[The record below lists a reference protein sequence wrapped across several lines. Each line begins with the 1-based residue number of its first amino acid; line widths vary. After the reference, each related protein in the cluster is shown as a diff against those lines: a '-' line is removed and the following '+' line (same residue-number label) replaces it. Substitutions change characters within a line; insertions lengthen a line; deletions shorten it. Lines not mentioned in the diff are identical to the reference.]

1 MENRRAVVIAG
12 GEIIS
17 YERVRSFLK
26 PEDYYIFCDSGLF
39 HKEGLNVEPDL
50 IIGDF
55 DSHEKVDTGSEIITL
70 PEMKDDT
77 DSLSGVKLALKRGFK
92 DFLLLGMTG
101 RRMDHTLCNL
111 YLLSY
116 IKSHHGKALIVDD
129 WSEMEVVEKEEVFI
143 SDSYAYFSLIAWK
156 GKCEGVNI
164 ENALYPLSSAVIEP
178 EYQYGISNEPL
189 KGGSRVWVEKGSLLL
204 IKDWRK
210 EKKR

>member
-116 IKSHHGKALIVDD
+116 IKSHDGKALIVDD

-210 EKKR
+210 EK

>member
-77 DSLSGVKLALKRGFK
+77 DSLSGVKPALKRGFK

-116 IKSHHGKALIVDD
+116 IKSHHGRALIVDD

-210 EKKR
+210 EK

>member
-116 IKSHHGKALIVDD
+116 IKSHHGRSLIVDD

-210 EKKR
+210 EK

>member
-111 YLLSY
+111 YLLAF
-116 IKSHHGKALIVDD
+116 IKSHDGNALIVDD

-143 SDSYAYFSLIAWK
+143 SDTYAYFSLIAWK

-210 EKKR
+210 EK

>member
-1 MENRRAVVIAG
+1 MENRKAVVIAG

-116 IKSHHGKALIVDD
+116 IKSHHGRALIVDD

-210 EKKR
+210 EK

>member
-129 WSEMEVVEKEEVFI
+129 WSEMEVVEKEKVFI

-210 EKKR
+210 EK

>member
-39 HKEGLNVEPDL
+39 HKEGVNVEPDL

-116 IKSHHGKALIVDD
+116 IKSHDGKALIVDD

-156 GKCEGVNI
+156 GKCEGLNI

-210 EKKR
+210 EK

>member
-116 IKSHHGKALIVDD
+116 IKSHHGRALIVDD

-143 SDSYAYFSLIAWK
+143 SDTYAYFSLIAWK

-210 EKKR
+210 EK

>member
-111 YLLSY
+111 YLLAF
-116 IKSHHGKALIVDD
+116 IKSHNGRALIVDD

-210 EKKR
+210 EN

>member
-1 MENRRAVVIAG
+1 MEKRRAVVIAG

-17 YERVRSFLK
+17 YGRVRSFLG

-39 HKEGLNVEPDL
+39 HKESLNVEPDL

-116 IKSHHGKALIVDD
+116 IKSHHGRALIVDD

-210 EKKR
+210 EK

>member
-77 DSLSGVKLALKRGFK
+77 DSFSGVKLALKRGFK

-116 IKSHHGKALIVDD
+116 IKSHHGRALIVDD

-210 EKKR
+210 EK

>member
-39 HKEGLNVEPDL
+39 HTEGLNVEPDL

-116 IKSHHGKALIVDD
+116 IKSHHGRALIVDD

-210 EKKR
+210 EK

>member
-111 YLLSY
+111 YLLAF
-116 IKSHHGKALIVDD
+116 IKSHDGKALIVDD

-143 SDSYAYFSLIAWK
+143 SDTYAYFSLIAWK

-189 KGGSRVWVEKGSLLL
+189 KGGSRVWVEKGALLL

-210 EKKR
+210 EK

>member
-116 IKSHHGKALIVDD
+116 IKSHDGKALIVDD

-204 IKDWRK
+204 IKDWRR
-210 EKKR
+210 EK

>member
-164 ENALYPLSSAVIEP
+164 ENALYPLASAVIEP

-210 EKKR
+210 EK

>member
-143 SDSYAYFSLIAWK
+143 SDTYAYFSLFAWK
-156 GKCEGVNI
+156 GKCDGVNI

-210 EKKR
+210 EK

>member
-129 WSEMEVVEKEEVFI
+129 WSEMEVVENEEVFI
-143 SDSYAYFSLIAWK
+143 SVSYAYFSLIAWK

-210 EKKR
+210 EK

>member
-77 DSLSGVKLALKRGFK
+77 DSRSGVKLALKRGFK

-143 SDSYAYFSLIAWK
+143 SDTYAYFSLIAWK

-210 EKKR
+210 EK

>member
-55 DSHEKVDTGSEIITL
+55 DSHEKVYTGSEIITL

-111 YLLSY
+111 YLLAF
-116 IKSHHGKALIVDD
+116 IKSHDGKALIVDD

-210 EKKR
+210 EK

>member
-164 ENALYPLSSAVIEP
+164 ENAFYPLSSAVIEP

-210 EKKR
+210 EK

>member
-1 MENRRAVVIAG
+1 M
-12 GEIIS
+12 
-17 YERVRSFLK
+17 
-26 PEDYYIFCDSGLF
+26 
-39 HKEGLNVEPDL
+39 

-116 IKSHHGKALIVDD
+116 IKSHHGRALIVDD

-189 KGGSRVWVEKGSLLL
+189 KGGSRVWVEKGALLL

-210 EKKR
+210 EK

>member
-116 IKSHHGKALIVDD
+116 IKSHHGRALIVDD

-143 SDSYAYFSLIAWK
+143 SDTYAYFSLIAWK

-164 ENALYPLSSAVIEP
+164 
-178 EYQYGISNEPL
+178 
-189 KGGSRVWVEKGSLLL
+189 
-204 IKDWRK
+204 
-210 EKKR
+210 

>member
-70 PEMKDDT
+70 PEMTDDT

-116 IKSHHGKALIVDD
+116 IKSHHGRALIVDD

-210 EKKR
+210 EK

>member
-39 HKEGLNVEPDL
+39 HKDGLNVEPDL

-210 EKKR
+210 EK

>member
-101 RRMDHTLCNL
+101 RKMDHTLCNL

-116 IKSHHGKALIVDD
+116 IKSHHGRALIVDD
-129 WSEMEVVEKEEVFI
+129 WSEMEVVEKEKVFI

-210 EKKR
+210 EK

>member
-17 YERVRSFLK
+17 YERVGSFLK
-26 PEDYYIFCDSGLF
+26 PEDYYIFCDRGLF

-210 EKKR
+210 EK

>member
-111 YLLSY
+111 YLLAF
-116 IKSHHGKALIVDD
+116 IKSHDGKALIVDD

-204 IKDWRK
+204 IKDWRR
-210 EKKR
+210 EK

>member
-111 YLLSY
+111 YLLAF
-116 IKSHHGKALIVDD
+116 IKSHNGRALIVDD

-143 SDSYAYFSLIAWK
+143 SDSYTYFSLIAWK
-156 GKCEGVNI
+156 GKCAGVNI

-210 EKKR
+210 EK

>member
-116 IKSHHGKALIVDD
+116 IKSHHGRALIVDD

-189 KGGSRVWVEKGSLLL
+189 KGGSRVWVEKGALLL

-210 EKKR
+210 EK

>member
-70 PEMKDDT
+70 PEMKDDP

-210 EKKR
+210 EK

>member
-111 YLLSY
+111 YLLSC
-116 IKSHHGKALIVDD
+116 IKSHHGRALIVDD

-210 EKKR
+210 EK

>member
-101 RRMDHTLCNL
+101 RRMDNTLCNL
-111 YLLSY
+111 YLLAF
-116 IKSHHGKALIVDD
+116 IKSHDGKALIVDD

-210 EKKR
+210 EK

>member
-50 IIGDF
+50 IIGDP

-116 IKSHHGKALIVDD
+116 IKSHHGRALIVDD

-210 EKKR
+210 EK

>member
-1 MENRRAVVIAG
+1 MEKRRAVVIAG

-17 YERVRSFLK
+17 YERVRSFLG

-39 HKEGLNVEPDL
+39 HKENLNVEPDL

-116 IKSHHGKALIVDD
+116 IKSHHGRALIVDD

-210 EKKR
+210 EK

>member
-111 YLLSY
+111 YLLAF

-210 EKKR
+210 EK

>member
-26 PEDYYIFCDSGLF
+26 PEDYYIFCDNGLF

-116 IKSHHGKALIVDD
+116 IKSHHGRALIVDD

-210 EKKR
+210 EK

>member
-129 WSEMEVVEKEEVFI
+129 WREMEVVEKEEVFI
-143 SDSYAYFSLIAWK
+143 SDTYAYFSLIAWK

-210 EKKR
+210 EK

>member
-26 PEDYYIFCDSGLF
+26 PEDYYIFCDNGLF

-111 YLLSY
+111 YLLAF
-116 IKSHHGKALIVDD
+116 IKSHNGRALIVDD

-210 EKKR
+210 EK